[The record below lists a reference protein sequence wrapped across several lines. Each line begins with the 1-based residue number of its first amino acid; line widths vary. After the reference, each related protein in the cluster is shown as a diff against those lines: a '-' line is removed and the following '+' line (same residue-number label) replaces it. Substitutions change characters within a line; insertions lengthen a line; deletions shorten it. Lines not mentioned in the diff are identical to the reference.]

1 MRKLPRLMVLYLL
14 LPVLLLGAAS
24 LAWLRLDAHRPLGG
38 YFNERHGRLAE
49 AAVIESS
56 TLDGQVSTF
65 MRLRSDSGLQFSL
78 RTIRQANPERP
89 LPVLIVLGGHRTGS
103 DAVDLFG
110 HVGERAVVAL
120 DYPYDGP
127 EKVRGLGQVLRAIPL
142 ARRAFIDTPPAV
154 SLTLDWLAGEDW
166 ANQDQLII
174 IGASLGVPFAAVA
187 AARDNRIDGA
197 ILVHGAADNLLWL
210 EAQVARRYGI
220 RLLHRPLATFIYW
233 LAYAPTFDTAKN
245 VSLIAP
251 RPVIVI
257 GARKD
262 ERTPA
267 GQTEALY
274 AAAGA
279 PKRIRWTEGRH
290 IEADRH
296 DIIAELLRI
305 ADEELPFVLRCRTQC
320 ENARRIG

>member
-24 LAWLRLDAHRPLGG
+24 LAWLRLDAHRPLGE
-38 YFNERHGRLAE
+38 YFKERHGRLAE

-65 MRLRSDSGLQFSL
+65 MRLRSDSGLLFSL

-127 EKVRGLGQVLRAIPL
+127 EKVRSLGQVLRAIPL

-220 RLLHRPLATFIYW
+220 RLLHRPLATFIHW

-274 AAAGA
+274 AAAGP

-305 ADEELPFVLRCRTQC
+305 ADEELPFVLRCSSTTGER
-320 ENARRIG
+320 ALP

>member
-1 MRKLPRLMVLYLL
+1 MRTLPRLMVLYL

-65 MRLRSDSGLQFSL
+65 MRLRSDSGLLFSL
-78 RTIRQANPERP
+78 RTIRQANPERQ

-103 DAVDLFG
+103 DAVELFG

-120 DYPYDGP
+120 DYPYNGP
-127 EKVRGLGQVLRAIPL
+127 EKVRSLGQVLRAIPL

-187 AARDNRIDGA
+187 AARDNRIDGT

-210 EAQVARRYGI
+210 EAQVARRYAI
-220 RLLHRPLATFIYW
+220 RLLHRPLAMLIHW

-245 VSLIAP
+245 VPLIAP

-274 AAAGA
+274 TAAGA
-279 PKRIRWTEGRH
+279 PNESAGPRAGISS
-290 IEADRH
+290 
-296 DIIAELLRI
+296 
-305 ADEELPFVLRCRTQC
+305 RT
-320 ENARRIG
+320 GTTSSLSS